1 VSWPSSCLKR
11 RVDYSRLGFAAAAVL
26 SLFFS
31 ACGSVTKTV
40 QKVTQ
45 PPENGKL
52 YAITSDS
59 AAFFKRGPQQGR
71 EPDQKLSK
79 DTVVKLIR
87 PSFGYSKVQLVASGE
102 QGYVASDE
110 IKPASSMLIAS
121 NATARTEPAQ
131 VAPPTPAEEQFRLNS
146 DDPRL
151 VPPPEDL
158 PDPDLPVAA
167 PAPEQ

>member
-1 VSWPSSCLKR
+1 MCLKP
-11 RVDYSRLGFAAAAVL
+11 RVRYSRLAFALGAVL
-26 SLFFS
+26 SLSFS
-31 ACGSVTKTV
+31 ACSSVTKTV
-40 QKVTQ
+40 QKVTK

-52 YAITSDS
+52 YAVTADS
-59 AAFFKRGPQQGR
+59 AAFYRHGPQPGR

-110 IKPASSMLIAS
+110 IRPATPMLLAS
-121 NATARTEPAQ
+121 APTIPPEAAPSTSPSPA
-131 VAPPTPAEEQFRLNS
+131 AEEFNMNS

-151 VPPPEDL
+151 VPPPEEL
-158 PDPDLPVAA
+158 PDPDLPA
-167 PAPEQ
+167 PAPNP